1 MCIAVSNGRGTSY
14 TNTLSHDTHYDVL
27 LLLLLVAVLEQ
38 STIDIRDAMRTM
50 LQRTVY
56 GAALHRRYPV
66 KKA

>member
-27 LLLLLVAVLEQ
+27 PLLLVAALEQ